1 MRSFGIVPNQGVEQ
15 LCESTLIAATAV
27 CAMFPLSHSDLA
39 TRPLDLLHI
48 LQIVF
53 PPLSISIYLLQHIS
67 RRSFPGIFTCW
78 TNYIYQEDPSLVSE
92 FWIFWTFWTHSRLL
106 KMFCYFYQSQFT
118 FTWWPNNICQE
129 DHSLES
135 GTFDLL
141 NFLDTQQIVEIVLLV
156 LSISIYL
163 YMVPN
168 YIYMFSKS
176 KNPDLRESLES
187 GTFDLLNWSVNC

>member
-15 LCESTLIAATAV
+15 LCESTLSNCCCGAI
-27 CAMFPLSHSDLA
+27 FPLSQSDLA

-78 TNYIYQEDPSLVSE
+78 PNYIYQEDPSLVSE

>member
-1 MRSFGIVPNQGVEQ
+1 
-15 LCESTLIAATAV
+15 
-27 CAMFPLSHSDLA
+27 
-39 TRPLDLLHI
+39 
-48 LQIVF
+48 
-53 PPLSISIYLLQHIS
+53 
-67 RRSFPGIFTCW
+67 
-78 TNYIYQEDPSLVSE
+78 
-92 FWIFWTFWTHSRLL
+92 
-106 KMFCYFYQSQFT
+106 MFCYFYQSQFT

-187 GTFDLLNWSVNC
+187 GTFDLLN

>member
-15 LCESTLIAATAV
+15 LCESTLSNCCCGAI
-27 CAMFPLSHSDLA
+27 FPLSDSDLA

-78 TNYIYQEDPSLVSE
+78 PNNIYQEDPSLVSE

-163 YMVPN
+163 YVVPN
-168 YIYMFSKS
+168 YIY
-176 KNPDLRESLES
+176 
-187 GTFDLLNWSVNC
+187 VQ